1 MFGLTDFS
9 GCLDNWFLDLDDLV
23 VFRIRIRM
31 FGFGSFWIFRIPGSI
46 GFQDLDDLVVFRDK
60 DSNVG
65 FGLVWIFRIWIR
77 WSGFGFGFFRQ
88 DIGVDRDTKMVK
100 CSALPSVFRAPVV
113 FLRRLVLLTGF
124 LDLVFFLGFG

>member
-1 MFGLTDFS
+1 MLG
-9 GCLDNWFLDLDDLV
+9 LDLDVWL
-23 VFRIRIRM
+23 FSGIWIWT
-31 FGFGSFWIFRIPGSI
+31 FGFG
-46 GFQDLDDLVVFRDK
+46 LL
-60 DSNVG
+60 
-65 FGLVWIFRIWIR
+65 WIFRIWIR

-100 CSALPSVFRAPVV
+100 CFALPSVFRAPVV